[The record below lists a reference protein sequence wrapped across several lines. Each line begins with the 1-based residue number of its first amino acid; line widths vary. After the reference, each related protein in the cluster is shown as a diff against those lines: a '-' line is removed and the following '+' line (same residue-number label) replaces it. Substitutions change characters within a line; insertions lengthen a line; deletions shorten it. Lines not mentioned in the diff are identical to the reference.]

1 MFISTES
8 AVRDKETKLKL
19 KTEKVA
25 KESKTEEKVRPIPTV
40 TELKKQQSE
49 GESRYVKQ
57 DASQGPW
64 VAHLRSTINKV
75 VGGGGGGKH
84 YPFVEPLLGTQEGN
98 PKSNFA
104 LE

>member
-1 MFISTES
+1 MSISIES

-49 GESRYVKQ
+49 GDSRYVKQ
-57 DASQGPW
+57 NASQGPW
-64 VAHLRSTINKV
+64 VAHLRMTIYKV
-75 VGGGGGGKH
+75 VGAG
-84 YPFVEPLLGTQEGN
+84 EGSIIQYRIFDVITGLDK
-98 PKSNFA
+98 PKFSV
-104 LE
+104 

>member
-75 VGGGGGGKH
+75 VGGGGGGEAL
-84 YPFVEPLLGTQEGN
+84 PICWTPVGN
-98 PKSNFA
+98 TRGES
-104 LE
+104 

>member
-1 MFISTES
+1 MNHSCMSISTES

-49 GESRYVKQ
+49 GDSRYVKQ
-57 DASQGPW
+57 DISEGP
-64 VAHLRSTINKV
+64 
-75 VGGGGGGKH
+75 
-84 YPFVEPLLGTQEGN
+84 
-98 PKSNFA
+98 
-104 LE
+104 